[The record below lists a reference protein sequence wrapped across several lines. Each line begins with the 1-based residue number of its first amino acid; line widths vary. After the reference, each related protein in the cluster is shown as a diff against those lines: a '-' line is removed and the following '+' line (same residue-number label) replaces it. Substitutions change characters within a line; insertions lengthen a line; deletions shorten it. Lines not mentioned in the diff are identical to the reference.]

1 MFDILK
7 EILMSE
13 KELSKTNS
21 ERLKKTL
28 VYMNSNLIYSDG
40 NMYLTVESLIE
51 INNIKNKNWVK

>member
-1 MFDILK
+1 MFDTLK
-7 EILMSE
+7 EILISE

-51 INNIKNKNWVK
+51 INSIKNKNWVK

>member
-51 INNIKNKNWVK
+51 INSIKNKNWVK

>member
-1 MFDILK
+1 
-7 EILMSE
+7 MSE

>member
-1 MFDILK
+1 MFDTLK
-7 EILMSE
+7 EILISE

-28 VYMNSNLIYSDG
+28 VYMNSNLIYFDG
-40 NMYLTVESLIE
+40 NTYLTVESLIE

>member
-1 MFDILK
+1 MFDTLK
-7 EILMSE
+7 EILISE

>member
-7 EILMSE
+7 DILMSE

-51 INNIKNKNWVK
+51 INSIKNKNWVK